1 MPGNNLRATL
11 RALHE
16 GRVEF
21 ILVGGLAAVLQGA
34 PVHTFDVD
42 VVYSQESENITRM
55 LAVLEAI
62 EAIFRIQ
69 PERRLQP
76 TTTHLAGS
84 GHLNLTTRH
93 GPLDLLATIGR
104 DLRYQDLLSD
114 SIDVEIGDGIRIRVL
129 SLDQLIRLKEDLAGE
144 KDRMVLPILRRTLEE
159 KNKSKDS

>member
-1 MPGNNLRATL
+1 MPEHNLRATL

-42 VVYSQESENITRM
+42 VVYSQETANITRI
-55 LAVLEAI
+55 LAVLVSL

-76 TTTHLAGS
+76 TVTHLAGS
-84 GHLNLTTRH
+84 GHLNLITSY

-104 DLRYQDLLSD
+104 DLRYQDLLPD
-114 SIDVEIGDGIRIRVL
+114 SIDVDIGDGIRICVL
-129 SLDQLIRLKEDLAGE
+129 TLDRLIRLKEDLAGE
-144 KDRMVLPILRRTLEE
+144 KDRVVLPILRRTLEE